1 MMTTGPSLSPL
12 SEDASIEQVES
23 SAVFMEDNS
32 QGSWLQ
38 RVQQRLQNHLVG
50 TISASVLVSLALTG
64 TSAWNIW
71 QIKQGLGTT
80 IAKEFQL
87 QELSGSIVHLDEV
100 LTMSARMGASTGNTR
115 WEDRYNEYV
124 PKLDAAIGS
133 LLDQLPVDEQSNP
146 EQTDEAN
153 KKLVAYEVQAF
164 ELVREKKAPEALAL
178 LLGPEYE
185 AQKKIYNDGIQGTL
199 QTVKDNVQNQLG
211 IYQQRLTWSFSF
223 ALVSL
228 AVSAFTWYIVF
239 LAVQG
244 YIRERKRSQI
254 ELESSQVDLQT
265 LNQQLEAQLKQQT
278 AQEQK
283 IIAESEVFQED
294 VGHILDVVSAIEYGD
309 LTIEAEVNDRA
320 TGLISDTLNRLIESL
335 HRIMSVV
342 STTASEIANNTEQ
355 LETLAVETN
364 ERAESQTQSVTDV
377 RSLMENVNTLTI
389 NSRAQAITTENALEL
404 AKAAVETGQ
413 QEMNAMVQGISTLED
428 GTEQIVKRT
437 QLLNEFVDLAAQ
449 FSKDQKRVAS
459 LTRVL
464 ALNASMLSTR
474 ALKEKDPTQ
483 FASIA
488 KEFETL
494 SRQVN
499 DLSTETNQTL
509 AQLQQR
515 TDQIQTVT
523 SGLTQDVSDINQLV
537 NKFTEEVG
545 RSRQAFT
552 NMQSAT
558 DQVALA
564 GQEVH
569 QVNDDIFEAVQSTL
583 IATQTIAREAED
595 TASQANITQ
604 EQAAAMGELAHNLA
618 NMVEFF
624 QLQAM
629 TEDNLS
635 PLMADPELKSAN
647 LPLAVSAES

>member
-12 SEDASIEQVES
+12 SEDAPIEQVES
-23 SAVFMEDNS
+23 SAVFIEENE

-71 QIKQGLGTT
+71 QIKQGLETT

-133 LLDQLPVDEQSNP
+133 LLDQVPVDEQSNP

-199 QTVKDNVQNQLG
+199 QTVKDNVQTQLSS
-211 IYQQRLTWSFSF
+211 YQQRLNWSFTF

-228 AVSAFTWYIVF
+228 AVSALTWYIVF

-244 YIRERKRSQI
+244 YIRDRKQSQVA
-254 ELESSQVDLQT
+254 LESSQSDLQS
-265 LNQQLEAQLKQQT
+265 LNQQLEVQLKQQS

-283 IIAESEVFQED
+283 IIAESELFQED

-309 LTIEAEVNDRA
+309 LTIEAQVNDRA

-364 ERAESQTQSVTDV
+364 ERAASQTQSVTDV
-377 RSLMENVNTLTI
+377 RSLMENVNTLTT
-389 NSRAQAITTENALEL
+389 NSREQATTTENALEL

-413 QEMNAMVQGISTLED
+413 QEMNAMVQGISTLEE

-499 DLSTETNQTL
+499 DLAAETNQTL

-537 NKFTEEVG
+537 NKFTDEVG
-545 RSRQAFT
+545 KSRQAFT
-552 NMQSAT
+552 NMQAAT

-564 GQEVH
+564 GQ
-569 QVNDDIFEAVQSTL
+569 QVRQANDDIFEAVQSTL

-624 QLQAM
+624 QLRTM

-647 LPLAVSAES
+647 IPLAVAAES

>member
-12 SEDASIEQVES
+12 TEDAPIEQVEFS
-23 SAVFMEDNS
+23 SVFIEENE

-38 RVQQRLQNHLVG
+38 RIQQRLQNHLVG

-71 QIKQGLGTT
+71 RINQGLETT

-133 LLDQLPVDEQSNP
+133 LLDQVPVAEQSNP

-153 KKLVAYEVQAF
+153 QKLVAFEVQAF
-164 ELVREKKAPEALAL
+164 ELVRQEKAPEALKL

-185 AQKKIYNDGIQGTL
+185 TQKKIYNDGIQGTL
-199 QTVKDNVQNQLG
+199 KTVKDNVQTQLG
-211 IYQQRLTWSFSF
+211 IYRQRLTWSFSF

-228 AVSAFTWYIVF
+228 AVSALTWYIVF

-244 YIRERKRSQI
+244 YIRDRKRSQVA
-254 ELESSQVDLQT
+254 LESSQVDLQT

-283 IIAESEVFQED
+283 IVAESEVFQDD

-377 RSLMENVNTLTI
+377 RSLMENVNTLTT
-389 NSRAQAITTENALEL
+389 NSREQATTTENALEL

-413 QEMNAMVQGISTLED
+413 QEMNAMVQGISTLEE

-499 DLSTETNQTL
+499 DLAAETNQTL

-537 NKFTEEVG
+537 NKFTDEVG
-545 RSRQAFT
+545 KSRQAFT
-552 NMQSAT
+552 NMQAAT
-558 DQVALA
+558 DQVSLA
-564 GQEVH
+564 GQ
-569 QVNDDIFEAVQSTL
+569 QVRQANDDIFEAVQSTL

-604 EQAAAMGELAHNLA
+604 EQAAAMGELADNLA

-624 QLQAM
+624 QLRTM

-647 LPLAVSAES
+647 IPLAVAAES

>member
-12 SEDASIEQVES
+12 SEDAPIEQVES
-23 SAVFMEDNS
+23 SAVSMEEND

-71 QIKQGLGTT
+71 RINQGLETT
-80 IAKEFQL
+80 IAKEFKL

-124 PKLDAAIGS
+124 PQLDIAIGS
-133 LLDQLPVDEQSNP
+133 LLDQVPVAEQSNP
-146 EQTDEAN
+146 GQTDEAN
-153 KKLVAYEVQAF
+153 KKLVDFETQAF
-164 ELVREKKAPEALAL
+164 ALVRQKKAPEALKL

-185 AQKKIYNDGIQGTL
+185 AQKKIYNEGIQGTL
-199 QTVKDNVQNQLG
+199 QTVKNNVQTQLG
-211 IYQQRLTWSFSF
+211 IYQQRLTWSLSF

-228 AVSAFTWYIVF
+228 AVSALTWYVVF

-244 YIRERKRSQI
+244 YIRERKRSQAA
-254 ELESSQVDLQT
+254 LESSKVDLQMV
-265 LNQQLEAQLKQQT
+265 NQQLEAQLEQQST
-278 AQEQK
+278 QEK
-283 IIAESEVFQED
+283 AILAESELFQED

-335 HRIMSVV
+335 HRIMLVV
-342 STTASEIANNTEQ
+342 STTASEISNNTEQ

-364 ERAESQTQSVTDV
+364 ERAQSQTQSVTDV
-377 RSLMENVNTLTI
+377 RSLMENVNALTT
-389 NSRAQAITTENALEL
+389 NSREQATTTENALDL

-413 QEMNAMVQGISTLED
+413 QEMNAMVQGISTLEE

-488 KEFETL
+488 KEFDTI

-499 DLSTETNQTL
+499 DLAAETNQTL

-523 SGLTQDVSDINQLV
+523 SGLTQDVGDINQLV
-537 NKFTEEVG
+537 NKFTDEVG
-545 RSRQAFT
+545 KSRQAFT
-552 NMQSAT
+552 NMQAAT

-564 GQEVH
+564 GQEVR
-569 QVNDDIFEAVQSTL
+569 QANDDIFEAVQSTL

-595 TASQANITQ
+595 SASQANITQ
-604 EQAAAMGELAHNLA
+604 EQAASMGELAHNLA

-624 QLQAM
+624 QLKTMA
-629 TEDNLS
+629 EDSLS
-635 PLMADPELKSAN
+635 PLMADPDLKSAN
-647 LPLAVSAES
+647 IPLAVAAES

>member
-1 MMTTGPSLSPL
+1 M
-12 SEDASIEQVES
+12 
-23 SAVFMEDNS
+23 
-32 QGSWLQ
+32 
-38 RVQQRLQNHLVG
+38 QNHLVG

-71 QIKQGLGTT
+71 QIKQGLEIT

-133 LLDQLPVDEQSNP
+133 LLDQVPVDEQSNP

-153 KKLVAYEVQAF
+153 QKLVAFETQAF
-164 ELVREKKAPEALAL
+164 ELVRQEKAPEALKL
-178 LLGPEYE
+178 LLGPKYE

-199 QTVKDNVQNQLG
+199 QTVKDNVQTQLSS
-211 IYQQRLTWSFSF
+211 YQQRLNWSFTF

-228 AVSAFTWYIVF
+228 AVSALTWYIVF

-244 YIRERKRSQI
+244 YIRDRKQSQVA
-254 ELESSQVDLQT
+254 LESSQSDLQS
-265 LNQQLEAQLKQQT
+265 LNQQLEVQLKQQS

-283 IIAESEVFQED
+283 IIAESELFQED

-309 LTIEAEVNDRA
+309 LTIEAQVNDRA

-364 ERAESQTQSVTDV
+364 ERAASQTQSVTDV
-377 RSLMENVNTLTI
+377 RSLMENVNTLTT
-389 NSRAQAITTENALEL
+389 NSREQATTTKNALEL
-404 AKAAVETGQ
+404 AKSAVETGQ
-413 QEMNAMVQGISTLED
+413 QEMNAMVQGISTLEE

-499 DLSTETNQTL
+499 DLAAETNQTL

-537 NKFTEEVG
+537 NKFTDEVG
-545 RSRQAFT
+545 KSRQAFT
-552 NMQSAT
+552 NMQAAT

-564 GQEVH
+564 GQ
-569 QVNDDIFEAVQSTL
+569 QVRQANDDIFEAVQSTL

-624 QLQAM
+624 QLRTM
-629 TEDNLS
+629 SEDNLS

-647 LPLAVSAES
+647 IPLAVAAES